1 MRDGLQ
7 RMGRLHVHMT
17 TALPRAPGGVISG
30 MRSSCQVVITID
42 VAAAMAAGLAFFE
55 SANGVVLC
63 EGPIPPRFFAEVR
76 NYPSLTPFRL
86 PAVN

>member
-1 MRDGLQ
+1 
-7 RMGRLHVHMT
+7 MGRLHVHMT
-17 TALPRAPGGVISG
+17 TALPSAPGGVISG
-30 MRSSCQVVITID
+30 MRGSCQVVITVD
-42 VAAAMAAGLAFFE
+42 VAAAMAAGLEFFE

-63 EGPIPPRFFAEVR
+63 AGPIPPRCFAAVR